1 MKKRLRNRGRLT
13 FVDSKK
19 LINPVIDEVAD
30 DKNGEPPQQLHDH
43 GDEFAHAF
51 GEFFGG
57 TFFGV
62 LMMFTHMNNCIESNI
77 LCFFV

>member
-1 MKKRLRNRGRLT
+1 MAKAYPLLDGTQKKKSIDPV
-13 FVDSKK
+13 VDE
-19 LINPVIDEVAD
+19 IAD

-57 TFFGV
+57 TFVGV
-62 LMMFTHMNNCIESNI
+62 FMRVIHIDNCNPSYI
-77 LCFFV
+77 LWF

>member
-30 DKNGEPPQQLHDH
+30 DKNGEPPQQLHDD

-62 LMMFTHMNNCIESNI
+62 LMMVIHTDNFNAT
-77 LCFFV
+77 